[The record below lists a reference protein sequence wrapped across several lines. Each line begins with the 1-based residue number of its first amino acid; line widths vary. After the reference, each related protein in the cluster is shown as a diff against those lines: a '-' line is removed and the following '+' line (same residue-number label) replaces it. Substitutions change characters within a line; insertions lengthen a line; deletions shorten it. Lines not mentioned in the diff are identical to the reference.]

1 MEICI
6 NHFQNIMENQITTPL
21 QTDARI
27 NLLAVFEDTA
37 SNLLSTIALFNEQQI
52 NIVPPHG
59 GWTAGQI
66 AEHDFKSALQLVPV
80 LTGAD
85 KPAERDPAEKV
96 KMIKDLFLD
105 FEAKFKSAPNI
116 LPSDGPH
123 NKSEL
128 IELLQTVII
137 QVREII
143 NSKDLY
149 AISTDLVVPFFG
161 ELTRLEWL
169 YLICYHTQKH
179 IHQLK
184 NVGQSL

>member
-1 MEICI
+1 MK
-6 NHFQNIMENQITTPL
+6 NQTTTTL

-37 SNLLSTIALFNEQQI
+37 SNLFSTIALFNEQQI
-52 NIVPPHG
+52 NIALSDDS
-59 GWTAGQI
+59 WTAGQI
-66 AEHDFKSALQLVPV
+66 AEHVFKSDSQLVPV
-80 LTGAD
+80 LNGTG
-85 KPAERDPAEKV
+85 KQTERDPAEKV

-116 LPSDGPH
+116 LPSEGPH
-123 NKSEL
+123 SKSEV
-128 IELLQTVII
+128 IALLETAISE
-137 QVREII
+137 VREII
-143 NSKDLY
+143 GSRDLY

-184 NVGQSL
+184 NIRQSL

>member
-1 MEICI
+1 M
-6 NHFQNIMENQITTPL
+6 QNQTTTH

-37 SNLLSTIALFNEQQI
+37 GNLLSTFALFNEQQI
-52 NIVPPHG
+52 NISLSAG
-59 GWTAGQI
+59 SWSAGQV
-66 AEHDFKSALQLVPV
+66 AEHVFKSAAQLIPV
-80 LTGAD
+80 LNGAT

-105 FEAKFKSAPNI
+105 FEAKFKSAPEI
-116 LPSDGPH
+116 WPSDGPH
-123 NKSEL
+123 NKSDV
-128 IELLQTVII
+128 IESLASVII
-137 QVREII
+137 QVRDVI

-149 AISTDLVVPFFG
+149 AICTDLVVPFFG

-184 NVGQSL
+184 NIRESL

>member
-1 MEICI
+1 MG
-6 NHFQNIMENQITTPL
+6 NQTTTSP

-27 NLLAVFEDTA
+27 RLLAVFEDTA
-37 SNLLSTIALFNEQQI
+37 SNLLSTIALFNEQKI
-52 NIVPPHG
+52 NISLSNDS
-59 GWTAGQI
+59 WTAGQI
-66 AEHDFKSALQLVPV
+66 VEHVFKSALQLVPI
-80 LTGAD
+80 LNGSE

-96 KMIKDLFLD
+96 KMIRDLFLD

-123 NKSEL
+123 NKSDI
-128 IELLQTVII
+128 IESLGSVIPQI
-137 QVREII
+137 REVI

-149 AISTDLVVPFFG
+149 AICTDLVVPFFG

-184 NVGQSL
+184 NIRQSW

>member
-1 MEICI
+1 MK
-6 NHFQNIMENQITTPL
+6 NQTTAL

-27 NLLAVFEDTA
+27 NLLAAFEDTA
-37 SNLLSTIALFNEQQI
+37 SNLFSTIASFNEQQL
-52 NIVPPHG
+52 NITLSDDS
-59 GWTAGQI
+59 WTAGQI
-66 AEHDFKSALQLVPV
+66 AEHVFKSASQLVPV
-80 LTGAD
+80 LNGAD

-105 FEAKFKSAPNI
+105 FEAKFKSAPSI

-123 NKSEL
+123 NKSEV
-128 IELLQTVII
+128 IELLETVIPE
-137 QVREII
+137 VRGII
-143 NSKDLY
+143 GSRDLY

-184 NVGQSL
+184 NIGQSL